1 MNVNILIEDSG
12 HLFRYKSEV
21 TPVKKKSKVRH
32 PAARL
37 QFLQRSQFP
46 IFAAPPSLV
55 TIRTHLCTIVV
66 SHYLG
71 SNSVLEKRETAST
84 AGVPTSNSL
93 MS

>member
-46 IFAAPPSLV
+46 IFAAPPSQV
-55 TIRTHLCTIVV
+55 TIRTHLCTIAV
-66 SHYLG
+66 SHYRDACLG
-71 SNSVLEKRETAST
+71 PIR
-84 AGVPTSNSL
+84 AGEAGD
-93 MS
+93 